1 MEAGRAGILIQKS
14 LIGDKRD
21 VIQKSLKI
29 GDKRIENRRKL
40 QYGSAVDRSSIRNHE
55 TLVNSMV
62 CIYIWVI
69 YVVFFKK
76 NNELITSAQTLRV
89 LI

>member
-40 QYGSAVDRSSIRNHE
+40 QYGSAVDRSSIRKYE
-55 TLVNSMV
+55 T
-62 CIYIWVI
+62 
-69 YVVFFKK
+69 
-76 NNELITSAQTLRV
+76 
-89 LI
+89 